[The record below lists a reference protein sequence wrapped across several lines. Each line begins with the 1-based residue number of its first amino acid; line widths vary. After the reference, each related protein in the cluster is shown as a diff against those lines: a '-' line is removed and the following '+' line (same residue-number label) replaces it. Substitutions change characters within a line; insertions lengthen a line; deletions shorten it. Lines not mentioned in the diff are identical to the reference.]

1 MSAKAIESAK
11 VAQKMIVQTVQ
22 NVADF
27 AIEVIREQAN
37 LTKLVRHFTQR
48 ALSQVPRS
56 RRHNI
61 LHGQVVFSKGT

>member
-37 LTKLVRHFTQR
+37 LTKLVRHFTQSVKSG
-48 ALSQVPRS
+48 AEVA
-56 RRHNI
+56 
-61 LHGQVVFSKGT
+61 

>member
-37 LTKLVRHFTQR
+37 LTKLVRPFT
-48 ALSQVPRS
+48 S
-56 RRHNI
+56 I
-61 LHGQVVFSKGT
+61 